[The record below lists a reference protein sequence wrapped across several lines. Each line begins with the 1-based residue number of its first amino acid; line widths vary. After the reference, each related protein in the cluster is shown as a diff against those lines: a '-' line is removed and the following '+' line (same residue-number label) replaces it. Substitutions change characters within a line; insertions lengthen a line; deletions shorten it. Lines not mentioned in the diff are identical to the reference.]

1 MPTNLLW
8 NKYQDNFKSAIKL
21 LQKTK
26 AEIIFIE

>member
-1 MPTNLLW
+1 VPTTYLGRNTV
-8 NKYQDNFKSAIKL
+8 KFATAIKL